1 MMHFNTR
8 ALVLLAL
15 CFANSALAMEPVDY
29 QSPAEAQRHRAL
41 SAELRCVMCQNQSIA
56 DSNAPIARD
65 LRMEVLRLMREGKND
80 AQIKDYLVA
89 RYSEFVLYEP
99 PLRGG
104 NWLLW
109 AGPFVLLAGGGLAV
123 FFVIRSKR
131 AQAPTEP
138 SNNSED
144 W

>member
-1 MMHFNTR
+1 MMYFNTR

-56 DSNAPIARD
+56 DSNAPIAHD
-65 LRMEVLRLMREGKND
+65 LRMEVLRLMREGKDD

-109 AGPFVLLAGGGLAV
+109 AGPFVLLAVGGLAV
-123 FFVIRSKR
+123 FFIIRRKR
-131 AQAPTEP
+131 ADIKAVAE
-138 SNNSED
+138 NNNEE